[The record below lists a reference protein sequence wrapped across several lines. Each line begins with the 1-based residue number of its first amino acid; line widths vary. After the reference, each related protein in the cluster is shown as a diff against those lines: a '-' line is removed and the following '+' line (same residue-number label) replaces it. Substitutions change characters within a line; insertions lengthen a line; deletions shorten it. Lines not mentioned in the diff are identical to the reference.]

1 VIGRVEWE
9 REEGGERKESEFRS
23 TRVCF
28 WEVSVETGGGPIAKV
43 KMVSFWELH
52 MKNGKIGSISKRG
65 SRGVAA
71 RPIHRTIGVRISIG
85 EDVNGGVY

>member
-1 VIGRVEWE
+1 MG
-9 REEGGERKESEFRS
+9 EGGGWREKAVKFRG

-52 MKNGKIGSISKRG
+52 KKNGKIGSVAKRG

-71 RPIHRTIGVRISIG
+71 RPIDRTIGMRISIG